1 MEPEPTSDH
10 LKDLPYSQQWLD
22 ANQQLF
28 HHLSNVLRLLDP
40 KMYVRFTS
48 IKKFLPNDLKVA
60 CGAWY
65 TCAVNLNM
73 TLEGTAYQDK
83 SDYHCSFNVSV
94 GWGSY
99 STSKLVL

>member
-1 MEPEPTSDH
+1 
-10 LKDLPYSQQWLD
+10 
-22 ANQQLF
+22 
-28 HHLSNVLRLLDP
+28 
-40 KMYVRFTS
+40 MYVRFTS
-48 IKKFLPNDLKVA
+48 IKKFLPDNLKVA

-73 TLEGTAYQDK
+73 TSEGTAHQDK
-83 SDYHCSFNVSV
+83 SDYHCGFNVSV